1 MASKRECRDKL
12 NSLGPRSAVEKKAKK
27 KKGDWEGEEAGVTS
41 SGNRNE
47 RDLSP
52 HFFSGRTVYSLLN
65 EDMIVAVVI
74 AI

>member
-1 MASKRECRDKL
+1 MASKRECRDKM
-12 NSLGPRSAVEKKAKK
+12 NSLGPRSVVEKKAKK
-27 KKGDWEGEEAGVTS
+27 KVDWEGQKAGFTS
-41 SGNRNE
+41 GGNRNE